1 MKKFCLILAILA
13 CLALVSCGSEAGV
26 PDGMK
31 LASGEAADYLF
42 YVPEDWV
49 IDLQTAAT
57 SAHVSSDDRANVS
70 VMSWELEHTDDTVET
85 WWEVNLESLKEGF
98 TDFTE
103 ESRTEDV
110 LDGQP
115 AVKYVYTAKF
125 GADTHKYL
133 QVAAVKNGV
142 VYVISYDA
150 FPADSFDAHA
160 EEVDSIIAG
169 FRIK

>member
-1 MKKFCLILAILA
+1 MKKLCLILAILA
-13 CLALVSCGSEAGV
+13 CLALVSCGNDDGV

-42 YVPEDWV
+42 YVPEDWL

-57 SAHVSSDDRANVS
+57 SAHVSNDDRTSVS
-70 VMSWELEHTDDTVET
+70 VMSWELKHTDDTVET
-85 WWEVNLESLKEGF
+85 WWDVNLESLKEGF

-103 ESRTEDV
+103 VSRTEDV
-110 LDGQP
+110 IDGQP
-115 AVKYVYTAKF
+115 AIKYVYTAKF
-125 GADTHKYL
+125 GGAEHKYL
-133 QVAAVKNGV
+133 QAAAVKNGV

-150 FPADSFDAHA
+150 FPADTYDAHS
-160 EEVDSIIAG
+160 EDVDAIIAN